1 MCGYLCAI
9 IMKKFYVFLLG
20 IFLGFDVGMILFTY
34 NEIPHKTIHA
44 NKTDTISV
52 TEYQTIVDTIF
63 VDKPKYYKEVVRDT
77 VPLHQFVINEDSCL
91 VVTQK
96 EYRDSNYVAWI
107 SGVEPQLDSIM
118 VFNNTEYVFKTSTI
132 EKVNT
137 VEDKTGKW
145 FTGAGLYR
153 LDNTL
158 VPKLNVVYQKNRIMV
173 GASVG
178 LYNNQP
184 MYGIDFNLKV
194 K

>member
-1 MCGYLCAI
+1 MNRFLI
-9 IMKKFYVFLLG
+9 FLLG
-20 IFLGFDVGMILFTY
+20 VLVGECIELMLRL
-34 NEIPHKTIHA
+34 NEVKPQCIYET
-44 NKTDTISV
+44 KTDTV
-52 TEYQTIVDTIF
+52 T
-63 VDKPKYYKEVVRDT
+63 KYKIVRDT
-77 VPLHQFVINEDSCL
+77 TFVERPKVYKEIIRDTIQLNSLLDNGSKHL
-91 VVTQK
+91 VVSQK
-96 EYRDSNYVAWI
+96 EYRDSNYVAWV

-132 EKVNT
+132 ET
-137 VEDKTGKW
+137 VKTIEDRTGKW

-158 VPKLNVVYQKNRIMV
+158 VPKLNVVYQKKRIMV

-184 MYGIDFNLKV
+184 IYGVDINFKV

>member
-1 MCGYLCAI
+1 MR
-9 IMKKFYVFLLG
+9 KFYIFLLG
-20 IFLGFDVGMILFTY
+20 MFLGIAGGLMLSTF
-34 NEIPHKTIHA
+34 NEIPPNNIPVA
-44 NKTDTISV
+44 KTDTISV
-52 TEYQTIVDTIF
+52 TEYKTIRDTIF
-63 VDKPKYYKEVVRDT
+63 VDKPKFYKEVIRDT
-77 VPLHQFVINEDSCL
+77 VQLNQFVRNEDKYL

-96 EYRDSNYVAWI
+96 EYRDSNYVAWV

-118 VFNNTEYVFKTSTI
+118 VFNSTEYVFKTSTI
-132 EKVNT
+132 EKFKT
-137 VEDKTGKW
+137 IEDKTGKW

-158 VPKLNVVYQKNRIMV
+158 VPKLNVVYQKKRIMV

-184 MYGIDFNLKV
+184 IYGVDINYKI

>member
-1 MCGYLCAI
+1 MR
-9 IMKKFYVFLLG
+9 KFYIFLLG
-20 IFLGFDVGMILFTY
+20 MFLGIAGCLMLSTF
-34 NEIPHKTIHA
+34 NEIPPNYIPVT
-44 NKTDTISV
+44 KTDTISV
-52 TEYQTIVDTIF
+52 TEYQTIRDTIF
-63 VDKPKYYKEVVRDT
+63 VDKPKFYKEVVRDT
-77 VPLHQFVINEDSCL
+77 VPLNLFVRNEDNYL
-91 VVTQK
+91 FVTQK
-96 EYRDSNYVAWI
+96 EYRDSNYVAWV

-132 EKVNT
+132 ET
-137 VEDKTGKW
+137 VKTIEDKTGKW

-158 VPKLNVVYQKNRIMV
+158 VPKLNVVYQKKRIMV

-184 MYGIDFNLKV
+184 IYGVDINFKV

>member
-1 MCGYLCAI
+1 MR
-9 IMKKFYVFLLG
+9 KFYIFLLG
-20 IFLGFDVGMILFTY
+20 MFLGIAGGLMLSTF
-34 NEIPHKTIHA
+34 NEIPPNYIPVT
-44 NKTDTISV
+44 KTDTISV
-52 TEYQTIVDTIF
+52 TEYQTIRDTIF
-63 VDKPKYYKEVVRDT
+63 VDKPKFYKEVVRDT
-77 VPLHQFVINEDSCL
+77 VQLNMFVKNEDNYL

-96 EYRDSNYVAWI
+96 EYRDSNYVAWV

-132 EKVNT
+132 ET
-137 VEDKTGKW
+137 VKTIEDKTGKW

-158 VPKLNVVYQKNRIMV
+158 VPKLNVVYQKKRIMV

-184 MYGIDFNLKV
+184 IYGVDINFKV

>member
-1 MCGYLCAI
+1 
-9 IMKKFYVFLLG
+9 MKKFYVFLLG

-34 NEIPHKTIHA
+34 NEISPNTIPA
-44 NKTDTISV
+44 TKTDTISV
-52 TEYQTIVDTIF
+52 TEYKTIVDTIF
-63 VDKPKYYKEVVRDT
+63 VDKPKYYKEVIRDT
-77 VPLHQFVINEDSCL
+77 VPLNQFVRNEDKCL

-96 EYRDSNYVAWI
+96 EYRDSNYVAWV

-132 EKVNT
+132 EKVKT
-137 VEDKTGKW
+137 IEDKIGKW

-158 VPKLNVVYQKNRIMV
+158 VPKLNVVYQKKRIMV

-178 LYNNQP
+178 WYNNKP
-184 MYGIDFNLKV
+184 IYGLDFNFKV

>member
-1 MCGYLCAI
+1 
-9 IMKKFYVFLLG
+9 MKNFYVFLLG
-20 IFLGFDVGMILFTY
+20 ILLGFFVCMMLSTY
-34 NEIPHKTIHA
+34 KEIPPNYIPVT
-44 NKTDTISV
+44 KTDTISV
-52 TEYQTIVDTIF
+52 TEYKTIRDTIF
-63 VDKPKYYKEVVRDT
+63 VDKPKSYKEVIRDT
-77 VPLHQFVINEDSCL
+77 VPLNHFVRNEDNYL
-91 VVTQK
+91 IVTQK
-96 EYRDSNYVAWI
+96 EYRDSNYVAWV

-137 VEDKTGKW
+137 IEDKTGKW

-158 VPKLNVVYQKNRIMV
+158 VPKINIVYQKKRIMV

-178 LYNNQP
+178 LYNNHP
-184 MYGIDFNLKV
+184 IYGVDINYKI

>member
-1 MCGYLCAI
+1 MR
-9 IMKKFYVFLLG
+9 KFNIFLLG
-20 IFLGFDVGMILFTY
+20 MFLGIAGGLMLSTF
-34 NEIPHKTIHA
+34 NEISPNHIPVS
-44 NKTDTISV
+44 KTDTISV
-52 TEYQTIVDTIF
+52 TEYKTIVDTIF

-77 VPLHQFVINEDSCL
+77 VPLNQFARNEDNYL

-96 EYRDSNYVAWI
+96 EYRDSNYVAWV

-132 EKVNT
+132 EKVKT
-137 VEDKTGKW
+137 IEDKTGKW

-158 VPKLNVVYQKNRIMV
+158 GPKLNVVYQKKRIMV

-178 LYNNQP
+178 LYNKQP
-184 MYGIDFNLKV
+184 IYGVDINYKI

>member
-1 MCGYLCAI
+1 MNR
-9 IMKKFYVFLLG
+9 FVFFLLG
-20 IFLGFDVGMILFTY
+20 VFVGTVCGELIQKNDVQPQCIYET
-34 NEIPHKTIHA
+34 
-44 NKTDTISV
+44 KTDTV
-52 TEYQTIVDTIF
+52 T
-63 VDKPKYYKEVVRDT
+63 KYKIVRDT
-77 VPLHQFVINEDSCL
+77 TFVERPKVYKETIRDTIQLNSLLDNGSKHL
-91 VVTQK
+91 VVSQK
-96 EYRDSNYVAWI
+96 EYRDSDYVAWV

-132 EKVNT
+132 ET
-137 VEDKTGKW
+137 VKTIEDKTGKW

-158 VPKLNVVYQKNRIMV
+158 VPKLNVVYQKKRIMV

-184 MYGIDFNLKV
+184 IYGVDINFKV

>member
-1 MCGYLCAI
+1 M
-9 IMKKFYVFLLG
+9 FLG
-20 IFLGFDVGMILFTY
+20 IAGGLMLSTF
-34 NEIPHKTIHA
+34 NEIPPNYIPVT
-44 NKTDTISV
+44 KTDTISV
-52 TEYQTIVDTIF
+52 TEYQTIRDTIF

-77 VPLHQFVINEDSCL
+77 VPLNLFVRNEDNYL

-96 EYRDSNYVAWI
+96 EYRDSNYIAWV

-132 EKVNT
+132 ET
-137 VEDKTGKW
+137 VKTIEDKAGKW
-145 FTGAGLYR
+145 FMGAGLYR
-153 LDNTL
+153 LDNAL

-184 MYGIDFNLKV
+184 IYGVDINFKV

>member
-1 MCGYLCAI
+1 MR
-9 IMKKFYVFLLG
+9 KFYIFLLG
-20 IFLGFDVGMILFTY
+20 MFLGIAGCLMLSIF
-34 NEIPHKTIHA
+34 NEIPQDYIHA
-44 NKTDTISV
+44 TKTDTISV
-52 TEYQTIVDTIF
+52 TEYKTIRDTIF

-77 VPLHQFVINEDSCL
+77 VPLNLFVRNEDNYL

-96 EYRDSNYVAWI
+96 EYRDSNYVAWV

-132 EKVNT
+132 EKVKT
-137 VEDKTGKW
+137 IEDKTGKW

-158 VPKLNVVYQKNRIMV
+158 VPKLNVVYQKKRIMV

-178 LYNNQP
+178 LYNNKP
-184 MYGIDFNLKV
+184 ICGLDFNFKV

>member
-1 MCGYLCAI
+1 MR
-9 IMKKFYVFLLG
+9 KFYVFLLG
-20 IFLGFDVGMILFTY
+20 MFLGIAGGLMLSTF
-34 NEIPHKTIHA
+34 NEIPPDYIHVT
-44 NKTDTISV
+44 KTDTISV
-52 TEYQTIVDTIF
+52 TEYKTIRDTIF
-63 VDKPKYYKEVVRDT
+63 VDKPKFYKEVVRDT
-77 VPLHQFVINEDSCL
+77 VPLNLFVRNEDNYL

-96 EYRDSNYVAWI
+96 EYRDSNYVAWV

-132 EKVNT
+132 ET
-137 VEDKTGKW
+137 VKTIEDKTGKW

-158 VPKLNVVYQKNRIMV
+158 VPKLNVVYQKKRIMV

-184 MYGIDFNLKV
+184 IYGVDINFKV

>member
-1 MCGYLCAI
+1 
-9 IMKKFYVFLLG
+9 MKNFYVFLLG
-20 IFLGFDVGMILFTY
+20 ILLGFFVCMMLSTY
-34 NEIPHKTIHA
+34 KEITPNHIPVA
-44 NKTDTISV
+44 KTDTISV
-52 TEYQTIVDTIF
+52 TEYKTIVDTIF

-77 VPLHQFVINEDSCL
+77 VRLNNFVRNEDKYL

-96 EYRDSNYVAWI
+96 EYRDSNYVAWV

-132 EKVNT
+132 ET
-137 VEDKTGKW
+137 VKTIEDKTGKW
-145 FTGAGLYR
+145 FMGTGLYR

-158 VPKLNVVYQKNRIMV
+158 VPKLNVVYQKKRIMV

-184 MYGIDFNLKV
+184 IYGVDINYKI